1 MNAFRGKPY
10 ELRKAGVKAL
20 QDALGC
26 EDATEFLESWRNTPG
41 DEFNKWL
48 SEQPKRPKDE
58 TDEEI
63 EFLLETTEKLRRAK
77 AQQRANEAALYARTA
92 GHAMEAVK

>member
-1 MNAFRGKPY
+1 MNKFKGKPF
-10 ELRKAGVKAL
+10 ELRKAGVKVL
-20 QDALGC
+20 QDTLGY

-58 TDEEI
+58 TDEKI
-63 EFLLETTEKLRRAK
+63 EFLLETRETLRRAK
-77 AQQRANEAALYARTA
+77 RAGEAAKYAAQTEGRL
-92 GHAMEAVK
+92 MEAVK